1 MEAYLDNSATTRVS
15 ESAARLVYDIMT
27 KDYGNPSSMHQ
38 KGFDAEKYIRRARE
52 TFAEILKCSEK
63 EIFFTSGGT
72 ESDNMA
78 IIGAA
83 MAAKRRGNHIITTA
97 IEHPA
102 VTESFEFLAGQ
113 GFEVTYLPVNAAG
126 QAEPDALRAALRE
139 DTVLVSV
146 MYVNNE
152 IGSVQPIAELGGI
165 IKEYSRDIVFH
176 VDAVQAFGKYRIY
189 PYRENIDLLSVSSH
203 KIHGPKG
210 VGMLF
215 VRDKTRLLP
224 LSFGGGQ
231 QRNLRPGTE
240 NVPGIAG
247 MALAAKEIYEDFDAK
262 TERMY
267 ALKDYFTDE
276 VLKLGGT
283 AVNGLTGRLSAP
295 HVVSVSF
302 EGIAK
307 SEVLLHALEERG
319 IYVSSGSACSSNK
332 PSLSAT
338 LKAIGI
344 KRDLLGSVLRFS
356 FSDYTTREEL
366 EYTIGALKELLPVL
380 RKYRPM

>member
-1 MEAYLDNSATTRVS
+1 MEAYLDNSATTKVS
-15 ESAARLVYDIMT
+15 ENAARLVYGIMT
-27 KDYGNPSSMHQ
+27 EDYGNPSSMHK
-38 KGFDAEKYIRRARE
+38 KGFDAEKYIRKARE
-52 TFAEILKCSEK
+52 TFAGILKCTER

-83 MAAKRRGNHIITTA
+83 MAANRRGKHIITTK

-102 VTESFEFLAGQ
+102 VLESFEYLAGQ
-113 GFEVTYLPVNAAG
+113 GFEAEYLPVNGAG
-126 QAEPDALRAALRE
+126 QLEPETLKAALRE

-152 IGSVQPIAELGGI
+152 IGSLQPVAELGRI
-165 IKEYSRDIVFH
+165 VKEAGKDIVFH
-176 VDAVQAFGKYRIY
+176 VDAVQAFGKYRIC
-189 PYRENIDLLSVSSH
+189 PYKENIDLLSLSSH

-210 VGMLF
+210 VGALF
-215 VRDKTRLLP
+215 VRDKTRILP
-224 LSFGGGQ
+224 VSFGGGQ
-231 QRNLRPGTE
+231 QKGLRPGTE

-247 MALAAKEIYEDFDAK
+247 MALAAREIYEDLDAK

-267 ALKDYFTDE
+267 GLKDYFTE
-276 VLKLGGT
+276 EILKLDGT
-283 AVNGLTGRLSAP
+283 VVNGLTGRQSAP

-302 EGIAK
+302 DGITK
-307 SEVLLHALEERG
+307 SEVLLHALEDRG

-332 PSLSAT
+332 PAVSET
-338 LKAIGI
+338 LKAIGV
-344 KRDLLGSVLRFS
+344 KRELLGSTLRFS
-356 FSDYTTREEL
+356 FSDYTTKDEL
-366 EYTIGALKELLPVL
+366 EYTVGALKELLPLL

>member
-15 ESAARLVYDIMT
+15 ENAARLVYGIMT
-27 KDYGNPSSMHQ
+27 KDYGNPSSMHK
-38 KGFDAEKYIRRARE
+38 KGFDAEKYVRGARE
-52 TFAEILKCSEK
+52 TFAGILKCSEK

-83 MAAKRRGNHIITTA
+83 MAAKRRGSHIITTA

-102 VTESFEFLAGQ
+102 VSESFEFLAGQ
-113 GFEVTYLPVNAAG
+113 GFEVTYLPVNGAG
-126 QAEPDALRAALRE
+126 QVEPDTLRAALRE

-152 IGSVQPIAELGGI
+152 IGSVQPIAELGSI
-165 IKEYSRDIVFH
+165 IKEAGRDIVFH

-210 VGMLF
+210 VGALF
-215 VRDKTRLLP
+215 VRDKTKLLP

-231 QRNLRPGTE
+231 QKGLRPGTE

-247 MALAAKEIYEDFDAK
+247 MALAAKEIYEDFDGK

-267 ALKDYFTDE
+267 ALKDYFTKE
-276 VLKLGGT
+276 VSKLDGT
-283 AVNGLTGRLSAP
+283 VVNGLEGRLSAP

-307 SEVLLHALEERG
+307 SEVLLHALEDKG
-319 IYVSSGSACSSNK
+319 IYVSSGSACASNK
-332 PSLSAT
+332 PALSAT
-338 LKAIGI
+338 LKAIGVE
-344 KRDLLGSVLRFS
+344 RELLGSTLRFS
-356 FSDYTTREEL
+356 FSDYTTMEEL

-380 RKYRPM
+380 RKYRPK